1 MYHEYITSLLQ
12 QPLSVHYITL
22 AFIYEPTRNVPV
34 PVTQQFQHNPKSI
47 WSITI
52 KTLARGNAN

>member
-12 QPLSVHYITL
+12 LPLSVHYITL

-34 PVTQQFQHNPKSI
+34 PVAQHNPKSI

-52 KTLARGNAN
+52 KTLAQGNAN